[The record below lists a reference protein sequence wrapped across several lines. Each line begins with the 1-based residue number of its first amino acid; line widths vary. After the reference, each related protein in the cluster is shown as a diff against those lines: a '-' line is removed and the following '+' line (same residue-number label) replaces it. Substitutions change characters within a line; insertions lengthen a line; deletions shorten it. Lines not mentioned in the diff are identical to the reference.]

1 MSPSVKILSVVSGV
15 VKRFLPRFCALVIQS
30 DPHLATAVGVT
41 VFNEEDDAAFSRWA
55 QSNWALK
62 SRDFSPPAAGVMLQG
77 GSREEKGQVGRSVRT
92 EAPDVLGTPLLALRG
107 PIWGC
112 PLKLRTTDRQKETG
126 TEVLQPQ
133 NWNLLTASTEF
144 EWRWNPP
151 QSLQKEMPWFW
162 PLGPPAEKEQ
172 SHRTWLHDGYC
183 FKPFWRWFFSN
194 TRNEFQPHVLGEVQA
209 GRAHAQS
216 GSQVSVPC
224 GYIYHLSIAS
234 LTVLNRFH
242 VLSYSLGLTKL

>member
-133 NWNLLTASTEF
+133 NWNLLTASTELEDGILPRASKKKCLGF
-144 EWRWNPP
+144 GRWGP
-151 QSLQKEMPWFW
+151 QQRRSRAT
-162 PLGPPAEKEQ
+162 GPDYTMGIVL
-172 SHRTWLHDGYC
+172 SHFGGD
-183 FKPFWRWFFSN
+183 FFLILETS
-194 TRNEFQPHVLGEVQA
+194 F
-209 GRAHAQS
+209 
-216 GSQVSVPC
+216 
-224 GYIYHLSIAS
+224 S
-234 LTVLNRFH
+234 LTFWVKPRPAVRTRSQALRFLCLA
-242 VLSYSLGLTKL
+242 VTFTIFPSRP